1 MIIVNAKLDVKESN
15 TDKVISLA
23 DDLIKESRNHQ
34 GNISYNLYR
43 DVVDNSLIFVEKW
56 ESKEDLQK
64 HMKEEVFIN
73 FGKNTKDLL
82 ESEMDVQLY
91 VVDQIDWLKK
101 RIMYMSKSYTFKYSF
116 CGLFFSWRL
125 LNTFSN
131 SFIVLF
137 FEPNYSL

>member
-34 GNISYNLYR
+34 GNISYNLYK

-64 HMKEEVFIN
+64 HMKEDVFIN
-73 FGKNTKDLL
+73 FGKNTKELL

-91 VVDQIDWLKK
+91 VVDQIDWKK
-101 RIMYMSKSYTFKYSF
+101 
-116 CGLFFSWRL
+116 
-125 LNTFSN
+125 
-131 SFIVLF
+131 
-137 FEPNYSL
+137 